1 MDKPKIIDQVNTK
14 ADSLINKANGTLN
27 LLDDIL
33 ISLKEIKET
42 LNRIDNVD
50 SDKEVVVVEKPKS
63 KSWFY

>member
-33 ISLKEIKET
+33 INLKEIKES
-42 LNRIDNVD
+42 LNRIDKET
-50 SDKEVVVVEKPKS
+50 DKEVVVVEKPKS

>member
-1 MDKPKIIDQVNTK
+1 MDKPKLIDQVNTK

-33 ISLKEIKET
+33 INLKEIKES
-42 LNRIDNVD
+42 LNRIDKET
-50 SDKEVVVVEKPKS
+50 DKEVVVVEKPKS

>member
-1 MDKPKIIDQVNTK
+1 MDKPKIIDQVNNK
-14 ADSLINKANGTLN
+14 ADCLINKANGTLN